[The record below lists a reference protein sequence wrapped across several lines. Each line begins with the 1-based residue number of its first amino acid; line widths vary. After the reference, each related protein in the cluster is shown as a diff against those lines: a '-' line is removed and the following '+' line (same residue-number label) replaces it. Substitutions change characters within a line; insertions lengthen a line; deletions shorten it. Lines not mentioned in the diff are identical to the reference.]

1 MPGGTGIFSQA
12 KTYFLNLH
20 PIAKTAWVFLAI
32 GVLFTLVFD
41 AAFWG
46 LIIAAVLG
54 VVVFFLKPRK
64 DGLILVGAA
73 ILSTILLLG
82 LSSHHAV
89 QQPIKQLSHKQML
102 VNQLTFGFRESL
114 LDNTQVLRLH
124 NPNRESIDFY
134 LRCRS
139 RDGSAKTLFV
149 SVAALD
155 TTEIGLLEGWQFHP
169 GDEFEAICED
179 EVIWQQQ
186 VK

>member
-1 MPGGTGIFSQA
+1 MALTKCFECGHEVSTAAAACPNCGAPMAAANAKPPVTPSTPPSPTQPVPSPPVAPQPPPPPMPGGTGIFSQA

-32 GVLFTLVFD
+32 GVLFTRVFE

-89 QQPIKQLSHKQML
+89 RQPTKQLSHKQML
-102 VNQLTFGFRESL
+102 VNQL
-114 LDNTQVLRLH
+114 
-124 NPNRESIDFY
+124 
-134 LRCRS
+134 
-139 RDGSAKTLFV
+139 
-149 SVAALD
+149 
-155 TTEIGLLEGWQFHP
+155 
-169 GDEFEAICED
+169 
-179 EVIWQQQ
+179 
-186 VK
+186 